1 MNRIAII
8 GAGMAGLAAARR
20 LADQGHDCTVLEKSR
35 GLGGRMATRH
45 ADALR
50 FDHGAQYFTAR
61 GESLKACVRGWQQ
74 EGVVAEWGPDRLVGC
89 PGMTAPAWAM
99 ARGLSIHRHCRIT
112 HLDHRPEGW
121 HLQADA
127 GPDHEA
133 LARPFDTV
141 LLAIPAPQAM
151 TLAATAGIDFPAM
164 AQVRYAPTITLMAA
178 FDHPLSLPDVALEPT
193 EGPLAW
199 IARNATKP
207 GRDAEPETVVAHAG
221 SEWSRAHLNTPAE
234 ELGEPLLE
242 ALRAIVGKAQP
253 FHWQVHRWLY
263 ARVEQAA
270 GTPCLW
276 DAQQRIGACGDWAL
290 GARVEAAFDSGE
302 ALAAAVIRSTGVD
315 QGQAKGPNPGP
326 SA

>member
-8 GAGMAGLAAARR
+8 GAGIAGLAAARR
-20 LADQGHDCTVLEKSR
+20 LADRGYDCTVLEKSR
-35 GLGGRMATRH
+35 GLGGRMATRR
-45 ADALR
+45 ADGLQ

-61 GESLKACVRGWQQ
+61 GEALQAYVRSWQQ
-74 EGVVAEWGPDRLVGC
+74 EGVVAEWGSGRLVGC
-89 PGMTAPAWAM
+89 PGMTAPAWAL
-99 ARGLSIHRHCRIT
+99 ARGLTIHRNCRVT
-112 HLDHRPEGW
+112 HLDHHPEGW
-121 HLQADA
+121 TLHADH
-127 GPDHEA
+127 GPDDDT
-133 LARPFDTV
+133 LAMAFDAV

-151 TLAATAGIDFPAM
+151 ALAATTGIDFPALQ
-164 AQVRYAPTITLMAA
+164 QVRYAPTITLMAA
-178 FDHPLSLPDVALEPT
+178 FDHPLPLADVVIEPT

-207 GRDAEPETVVAHAG
+207 GRDTEPETVVAHAG
-221 SEWSRAHLNTPAE
+221 SEWSRAHVDTPTEA
-234 ELGEPLLE
+234 LGEPLLE
-242 ALRAIVGKAQP
+242 ALRAMVGKAQP

-302 ALAAAVIRSTGVD
+302 ALAAALVRSMGVGGD
-315 QGQAKGPNPGP
+315 GANGPRPGP
-326 SA
+326 I